1 MANSKKTVD
10 SVIADAERLA
20 QVWSENA
27 KFSMGDVTLTALN
40 GEITKLRTLKQS
52 RDQTRVD
59 LSKLVDDT
67 NDQMNF
73 VDDLTNRGRNTTKGI
88 FGSDSPQY
96 AQVGGTR
103 KASANLAHRRS
114 PSLRSRSHREQASE
128 GYSLP
133 HRRESSLTRRWY
145 GGRTSITCITVLD

>member
-20 QVWSENA
+20 QVWGENA
-27 KFSMGDVTLTALN
+27 KFSMGDVTLPTLKD
-40 GEITKLRTLKQS
+40 ETTKLRTLKQS
-52 RDQTRVD
+52 RDQARVD

-67 NDQMNF
+67 NDQMKF
-73 VDDLTNRGRNTTKGI
+73 VDDLTNRGRSTMKGI

-103 KASANLAHRRS
+103 K
-114 PSLRSRSHREQASE
+114 SE
-128 GYSLP
+128 RKP
-133 HRRESSLTRRWY
+133 KSSKKPKTP
-145 GGRTSITCITVLD
+145 